1 MQKDSPCE
9 KKRSR
14 KKAEVKQKT
23 QGKQQEKPCDEPD
36 EDIFEE
42 EEELEEE
49 SDEGFL
55 SDKWYTDGNRD
66 DGFEPDVYEIADDE
80 DEAEEDRRRE
90 AAENKKRTRAE
101 NKTINY
107 VDPILMEK
115 RISEYYESGNM
126 SVELATD
133 IRKICNRLSKSS
145 RFVNYTYRDEME
157 ADAFFSAYKS
167 ICNHKYK
174 VNRGFNPFSYI
185 TQVAFHAMV
194 QRIKNEHKERDKT
207 DSYREAH
214 FDDLMRDG
222 KEDPGVISDSMDFE
236 YDG

>member
-1 MQKDSPCE
+1 
-9 KKRSR
+9 
-14 KKAEVKQKT
+14 V
-23 QGKQQEKPCDEPD
+23 
-36 EDIFEE
+36 
-42 EEELEEE
+42 
-49 SDEGFL
+49 
-55 SDKWYTDGNRD
+55 
-66 DGFEPDVYEIADDE
+66 FEPDVYEIAE
-80 DEAEEDRRRE
+80 EEAEAEEDRKRE
-90 AAENKKRTRAE
+90 IAENKKRTRAE

-107 VDPILMEK
+107 VDPVIMEQ
-115 RISEYYESGNM
+115 RIIEYYSSGEM
-126 SVELATD
+126 SAELAMD

-174 VNRGFNPFSYI
+174 VNCGFNPFSYI

-194 QRIKNEHKERDKT
+194 QRIKNEHKEREKT
-207 DSYREAH
+207 DSYREAN

-222 KEDPGVISDSMDFE
+222 KDDPVAVGDLLDTE